1 MMENIIEEMP
11 IIVLPTVRPVP
22 VSISHRCRLRTD
34 VKNLPAGAPLRL
46 SRSLD
51 FLLEDQNRAGQTHH
65 SDENPGRQGQP
76 EVYVFQKFSH

>member
-34 VKNLPAGAPLRL
+34 VKNLPAGAFLAGNANSYGRL
-46 SRSLD
+46 
-51 FLLEDQNRAGQTHH
+51 G
-65 SDENPGRQGQP
+65 
-76 EVYVFQKFSH
+76 V